1 MKNILFLIAICFCT
15 IIVHSQSKIGSY
27 YSGSFTIDL
36 TSQERSTVWDTIAAR
51 NGYSG
56 ATLDS
61 VGFDDQDPSTVD
73 SAAYVVF
80 YGDYHGTK
88 ITVGY
93 YVTKSSNHGVIEY
106 FIDDDNQSVERAW
119 QCTPP
124 SVEDCPS
131 RACKPYRNWFLGPV
145 VSCDCKENEQ
155 IPCTL
160 VNSGPG
166 WWVGVLAVL
175 TLIVA
180 LL

>member
-93 YVTKSSNHGVIEY
+93 YVTKSSNHGVIARLLQKM
-106 FIDDDNQSVERAW
+106 N
-119 QCTPP
+119 
-124 SVEDCPS
+124 
-131 RACKPYRNWFLGPV
+131 FL
-145 VSCDCKENEQ
+145 KHQNH
-155 IPCTL
+155 IM
-160 VNSGPG
+160 NH
-166 WWVGVLAVL
+166 
-175 TLIVA
+175 
-180 LL
+180 